1 MKNNQKQSLV
11 YKFFRSFK
19 KVLYYFWRFMIKP
32 NKNNQISWW
41 KFVVLI
47 FIMLTIFARI
57 IGILT
62 GLSAERHGE
71 ESSLISVN
79 DEYLVGS
86 ENSTSARSSSSSLSQ
101 SSTSSSSLTSSTS
114 SSSGLTSSSS
124 SSSGLTSSS
133 SSSSI
138 TSPSSSLNDI
148 TELSADEFTSSFDLG
163 QLETNKKY
171 KITASLVSKDDWGMN
186 ADRTYYNIFIS
197 GADPDGKVG
206 DFQLRTT
213 KSVGESLKNT
223 DSATLVLR
231 EGADSFVYVVSVV
244 AQ

>member
-1 MKNNQKQSLV
+1 MKNNQKQSPI

-19 KVLYYFWRFMIKP
+19 NVFDSFWRFMIKP

-41 KFVVLI
+41 KFVILI
-47 FIMLTIFARI
+47 FVMLTIFARI

-62 GLSAERHGE
+62 GLSGARHGE

-86 ENSTSARSSSSSLSQ
+86 ENSTTARSSSS
-101 SSTSSSSLTSSTS
+101 
-114 SSSGLTSSSS
+114 GLISSSS
-124 SSSGLTSSS
+124 SSSSSTSSS

-138 TSPSSSLNDI
+138 TSSSSSLNDI
-148 TELSADEFTSSFDLG
+148 TELSADEFTSSFDMG

-171 KITASLVSKDDWGMN
+171 KITASLVSKDNWGMN
-186 ADRTYYNIFIS
+186 GDRTYYNIFIS

-213 KSVGESLKNT
+213 KSVGESLKNA

-231 EGADSFVYVVSVV
+231 EGTDSFVYVVSVV

>member
-1 MKNNQKQSLV
+1 MKNNQKQSPI

-19 KVLYYFWRFMIKP
+19 NVFDSFWRFMIKP

-47 FIMLTIFARI
+47 FVMLTIFARI

-62 GLSAERHGE
+62 GLSGARHGE

-86 ENSTSARSSSSSLSQ
+86 ENSTTARSSSS
-101 SSTSSSSLTSSTS
+101 
-114 SSSGLTSSSS
+114 GLISSSS
-124 SSSGLTSSS
+124 SSSSSTSSS

-138 TSPSSSLNDI
+138 MSSSSSLNDI
-148 TELSADEFTSSFDLG
+148 TELSADEFTSSFDMG

-171 KITASLVSKDDWGMN
+171 KITASLVSKDNWGMN
-186 ADRTYYNIFIS
+186 GDRTYYNIFIS

-213 KSVGESLKNT
+213 KSVGESLKNA

-231 EGADSFVYVVSVV
+231 EGTDSFVYVVSV
-244 AQ
+244 

>member
-1 MKNNQKQSLV
+1 MKNNQKQSPI

-19 KVLYYFWRFMIKP
+19 NVFDSFWRFMIKP

-86 ENSTSARSSSSSLSQ
+86 ENSTTSRSSSSSLI
-101 SSTSSSSLTSSTS
+101 
-114 SSSGLTSSSS
+114 SSSS
-124 SSSGLTSSS
+124 SSSSLTSSS

-138 TSPSSSLNDI
+138 TSSSSSLNDI
-148 TELSADEFTSSFDLG
+148 TELSADEFTSSFDMG

-171 KITASLVSKDDWGMN
+171 KITASLVSKDNWGMN

-197 GADPDGKVG
+197 GADPDGKVR

-213 KSVGESLKNT
+213 KSVGESLKNA

-231 EGADSFVYVVSVV
+231 EGTDSFVYVVSVV

>member
-1 MKNNQKQSLV
+1 MKNNQKQSPI
-11 YKFFRSFK
+11 YKVFRSFK
-19 KVLYYFWRFMIKP
+19 NVFDSFWRFMIKP

-47 FIMLTIFARI
+47 FVMLTIFARI

-62 GLSAERHGE
+62 GLSGARHGE

-86 ENSTSARSSSSSLSQ
+86 ENSTTARSSSS
-101 SSTSSSSLTSSTS
+101 
-114 SSSGLTSSSS
+114 GLISSSS
-124 SSSGLTSSS
+124 SSSSSTSSS

-138 TSPSSSLNDI
+138 MSSSSSLNDI
-148 TELSADEFTSSFDLG
+148 TELSADEFTSSFDMG

-171 KITASLVSKDDWGMN
+171 KITASLVSKDNWGMN
-186 ADRTYYNIFIS
+186 GDRTYYNIFIS

-213 KSVGESLKNT
+213 KSVGESLKNA

-231 EGADSFVYVVSVV
+231 EGTDSFVYVVSVV

>member
-1 MKNNQKQSLV
+1 MKNNQKQSPI

-19 KVLYYFWRFMIKP
+19 NVFDSFWRFMIKP

-86 ENSTSARSSSSSLSQ
+86 ENSTSARSSSSSL
-101 SSTSSSSLTSSTS
+101 TSST
-114 SSSGLTSSSS
+114 S

-171 KITASLVSKDDWGMN
+171 KIMASLVSKDDWGMN

-213 KSVGESLKNT
+213 KSVGESLKNA

>member
-11 YKFFRSFK
+11 YKFFRSLK
-19 KVLYYFWRFMIKP
+19 KVLDYFWRFMIKP

-124 SSSGLTSSS
+124 SSS
-133 SSSSI
+133 I

-213 KSVGESLKNT
+213 KSVGESLKNA

-244 AQ
+244 AK

>member
-1 MKNNQKQSLV
+1 
-11 YKFFRSFK
+11 
-19 KVLYYFWRFMIKP
+19 MIKP

-41 KFVVLI
+41 KFVVLV
-47 FIMLTIFARI
+47 FVMLTIFARI

-86 ENSTSARSSSSSLSQ
+86 ENSTSACSSSSSLSQ
-101 SSTSSSSLTSSTS
+101 SSTSSSSLTSST
-114 SSSGLTSSSS
+114 S

-213 KSVGESLKNT
+213 KSVGESLKNA

>member
-1 MKNNQKQSLV
+1 MKNNQKQSPI

-19 KVLYYFWRFMIKP
+19 NVFDSFWRFMIKP

-47 FIMLTIFARI
+47 FVMLTIFARI

-62 GLSAERHGE
+62 GLSGARHGE

-86 ENSTSARSSSSSLSQ
+86 ENFTTARSSSS
-101 SSTSSSSLTSSTS
+101 
-114 SSSGLTSSSS
+114 GLISSSS
-124 SSSGLTSSS
+124 SSSSSTSSS

-138 TSPSSSLNDI
+138 MSSSSSLNDI
-148 TELSADEFTSSFDLG
+148 TELSADEFTSSFDMG

-171 KITASLVSKDDWGMN
+171 KITASLVSKDNWGMN
-186 ADRTYYNIFIS
+186 GDRTYYNIFIS

-213 KSVGESLKNT
+213 KSVGESLKNA

-231 EGADSFVYVVSVV
+231 EGTDSFVYVVSVV

>member
-1 MKNNQKQSLV
+1 MKNNQKQSPI

-19 KVLYYFWRFMIKP
+19 NVFDSFWRFMIKP

-47 FIMLTIFARI
+47 FVMLTIFARI

-62 GLSAERHGE
+62 GLSGARHGE

-86 ENSTSARSSSSSLSQ
+86 ENSTTSRSSSSSLI
-101 SSTSSSSLTSSTS
+101 
-114 SSSGLTSSSS
+114 SSSS
-124 SSSGLTSSS
+124 SSSSSTSSS

-138 TSPSSSLNDI
+138 MSSSSSLNDI
-148 TELSADEFTSSFDLG
+148 TELSADEFTSSFDMG

-171 KITASLVSKDDWGMN
+171 KITASLVSKDNWGMN
-186 ADRTYYNIFIS
+186 GDRTYYNIFIS
-197 GADPDGKVG
+197 GADPDGKVR

-213 KSVGESLKNT
+213 KSVGESLKNA

-231 EGADSFVYVVSVV
+231 EGTDSFVYVVSVV

>member
-1 MKNNQKQSLV
+1 
-11 YKFFRSFK
+11 
-19 KVLYYFWRFMIKP
+19 MIKP

-86 ENSTSARSSSSSLSQ
+86 ENSTSARSSSSSL
-101 SSTSSSSLTSSTS
+101 TSST
-114 SSSGLTSSSS
+114 S

-213 KSVGESLKNT
+213 KSVGESLKNA

-244 AQ
+244 AK

>member
-1 MKNNQKQSLV
+1 MKNNQKQSPI

-19 KVLYYFWRFMIKP
+19 NVFDSFWRFMIKP

-86 ENSTSARSSSSSLSQ
+86 ENSTSARSSSSSL
-101 SSTSSSSLTSSTS
+101 TSST
-114 SSSGLTSSSS
+114 S

-213 KSVGESLKNT
+213 KSVGESLKNA

-244 AQ
+244 AK

>member
-1 MKNNQKQSLV
+1 MKNNQKQSPI

-19 KVLYYFWRFMIKP
+19 NVFDSFWRFMIKP

-41 KFVVLI
+41 KFVILI
-47 FIMLTIFARI
+47 FVMLTIFARI

-62 GLSAERHGE
+62 GLSGARHGE

-86 ENSTSARSSSSSLSQ
+86 ENSTTARSSSSSLI
-101 SSTSSSSLTSSTS
+101 
-114 SSSGLTSSSS
+114 SSSS
-124 SSSGLTSSS
+124 SSSSSTSSS

-138 TSPSSSLNDI
+138 TSSSSSLNDI
-148 TELSADEFTSSFDLG
+148 TELSADEFTSSFDMG

-171 KITASLVSKDDWGMN
+171 KITASLVSKDNWGMN
-186 ADRTYYNIFIS
+186 GDRTYYNIFIS

-213 KSVGESLKNT
+213 KSVGESLKNA

-231 EGADSFVYVVSVV
+231 EGTDSFVYVVSVV

>member
-19 KVLYYFWRFMIKP
+19 KVLDYFWRFMIKP
-32 NKNNQISWW
+32 NKDNQISWW

-86 ENSTSARSSSSSLSQ
+86 ENSTSAR
-101 SSTSSSSLTSSTS
+101 TSSSSLTNST
-114 SSSGLTSSSS
+114 S

-171 KITASLVSKDDWGMN
+171 KITASLVSKDNWGMN

-213 KSVGESLKNT
+213 KSIGESLKNA

-244 AQ
+244 AK

>member
-1 MKNNQKQSLV
+1 MKNNQKQSPI

-19 KVLYYFWRFMIKP
+19 NVFDSFWRFMIKP

-47 FIMLTIFARI
+47 FVMLTIFARI

-62 GLSAERHGE
+62 GLSGVRHGE

-86 ENSTSARSSSSSLSQ
+86 ENSTTSRSSSSSLI
-101 SSTSSSSLTSSTS
+101 
-114 SSSGLTSSSS
+114 SSSS
-124 SSSGLTSSS
+124 SSSSLTSSS

-138 TSPSSSLNDI
+138 TSSSSSLNDI
-148 TELSADEFTSSFDLG
+148 TELSADEFTSSFDMG

-171 KITASLVSKDDWGMN
+171 KITASLVSKDNWGMN

-197 GADPDGKVG
+197 GADPDGKVR

-213 KSVGESLKNT
+213 KSVGESLKNA

-231 EGADSFVYVVSVV
+231 EGTDSFVYVVSVV

>member
-1 MKNNQKQSLV
+1 MKNNQKQSPI

-19 KVLYYFWRFMIKP
+19 NVFDSFWRFMIKP

-47 FIMLTIFARI
+47 FVMLTIFARI

-62 GLSAERHGE
+62 GLSGARHGE

-86 ENSTSARSSSSSLSQ
+86 ENSTTARSSSS
-101 SSTSSSSLTSSTS
+101 
-114 SSSGLTSSSS
+114 GLISSSS
-124 SSSGLTSSS
+124 SSSSSTSSS

-138 TSPSSSLNDI
+138 MSSSSSLNDI
-148 TELSADEFTSSFDLG
+148 TELSADEFTSSFDMG

-171 KITASLVSKDDWGMN
+171 KITASLVSKDNWGMN
-186 ADRTYYNIFIS
+186 GDRTYYNIFIS

-213 KSVGESLKNT
+213 KSVGESLKNA

-231 EGADSFVYVVSVV
+231 EGTDSFVYVVSVV

>member
-1 MKNNQKQSLV
+1 MKNNQKQSPI

-19 KVLYYFWRFMIKP
+19 NVFDSFWRFMIKP

-47 FIMLTIFARI
+47 FVMLTIFARI

-62 GLSAERHGE
+62 GLSGARHGG

-86 ENSTSARSSSSSLSQ
+86 ENSTTARSSSSSLI
-101 SSTSSSSLTSSTS
+101 
-114 SSSGLTSSSS
+114 SSSS
-124 SSSGLTSSS
+124 SFSSSTSSS

-138 TSPSSSLNDI
+138 TSSSSSLNDI
-148 TELSADEFTSSFDLG
+148 TELSADEFTSSFDMG

-171 KITASLVSKDDWGMN
+171 KITASLVSKDNWVMN
-186 ADRTYYNIFIS
+186 GDRTYYNIFIS

-213 KSVGESLKNT
+213 KSVGESLKNA

-231 EGADSFVYVVSVV
+231 EGTDSFVYVVSVV

>member
-1 MKNNQKQSLV
+1 MKNNQKQSPI

-19 KVLYYFWRFMIKP
+19 NVFDSFWRFMIKP

-86 ENSTSARSSSSSLSQ
+86 ENSTTARSSSS
-101 SSTSSSSLTSSTS
+101 
-114 SSSGLTSSSS
+114 GLISSSS
-124 SSSGLTSSS
+124 SSSSSTSSS

-138 TSPSSSLNDI
+138 MSSSSSLNDI
-148 TELSADEFTSSFDLG
+148 TELSADEFTSSFDMG

-171 KITASLVSKDDWGMN
+171 KITASLVSKDNWGMN
-186 ADRTYYNIFIS
+186 GDRTYYNIFIS

-213 KSVGESLKNT
+213 KSVGESLKNA

>member
-1 MKNNQKQSLV
+1 MKNNQKQSPI

-19 KVLYYFWRFMIKP
+19 NVFDSFWRFMIKP

-47 FIMLTIFARI
+47 FVMLTIFARI

-62 GLSAERHGE
+62 GLSGARHGE
-71 ESSLISVN
+71 ESSLITVN

-86 ENSTSARSSSSSLSQ
+86 ENSTTSRSSSSSLI
-101 SSTSSSSLTSSTS
+101 
-114 SSSGLTSSSS
+114 SSSS
-124 SSSGLTSSS
+124 SSSSSTSSS

-138 TSPSSSLNDI
+138 TSSSSSLNDI
-148 TELSADEFTSSFDLG
+148 TELSADEFTSSFDMG

-171 KITASLVSKDDWGMN
+171 KITASLVSKDNWGMN

-213 KSVGESLKNT
+213 KSVGESLKNA

-231 EGADSFVYVVSVV
+231 EGTDSFVYVVSVV

>member
-19 KVLYYFWRFMIKP
+19 KVLDYFWRFMIKP

-62 GLSAERHGE
+62 GLSAERHGK

-101 SSTSSSSLTSSTS
+101 SSTSSSSLTSST
-114 SSSGLTSSSS
+114 S

-213 KSVGESLKNT
+213 KSIGESLKNA

-244 AQ
+244 AK

>member
-19 KVLYYFWRFMIKP
+19 KVLYCFWRFMIKP

-124 SSSGLTSSS
+124 SSS
-133 SSSSI
+133 I

-213 KSVGESLKNT
+213 KSVGESLKNA

-231 EGADSFVYVVSVV
+231 EGTDSFVYVVSVV

>member
-11 YKFFRSFK
+11 YMFFRSFK
-19 KVLYYFWRFMIKP
+19 KVLDYFWRFMIKP
-32 NKNNQISWW
+32 NKDNQISWW

-86 ENSTSARSSSSSLSQ
+86 ENSTSAR
-101 SSTSSSSLTSSTS
+101 TSSSSLTSST
-114 SSSGLTSSSS
+114 S

-171 KITASLVSKDDWGMN
+171 KITASLVSKDNWGMN

-213 KSVGESLKNT
+213 KSIGESLKNA

-244 AQ
+244 AK

>member
-1 MKNNQKQSLV
+1 MKNNQKQSPI

-19 KVLYYFWRFMIKP
+19 NVFDSFWRFMIKP

-47 FIMLTIFARI
+47 FVMLTIFARI

-62 GLSAERHGE
+62 GLSGARHGE

-86 ENSTSARSSSSSLSQ
+86 ENSTTARSSSS
-101 SSTSSSSLTSSTS
+101 
-114 SSSGLTSSSS
+114 GLISSSS
-124 SSSGLTSSS
+124 SSSSSTSSS

-138 TSPSSSLNDI
+138 MSSSSSLNDI
-148 TELSADEFTSSFDLG
+148 TELSADEFTSSFDMG

-171 KITASLVSKDDWGMN
+171 KITASLVSKDNWGMN
-186 ADRTYYNIFIS
+186 GDRTYYNIFIS

-213 KSVGESLKNT
+213 KSVGESLKNA

-231 EGADSFVYVVSVV
+231 EGTDSFVYVVSMV

>member
-1 MKNNQKQSLV
+1 MKNNQKQSPI

-19 KVLYYFWRFMIKP
+19 NVFDSFWRFMIKP

-86 ENSTSARSSSSSLSQ
+86 ENSTSARSSSSSL
-101 SSTSSSSLTSSTS
+101 TSST
-114 SSSGLTSSSS
+114 S

-213 KSVGESLKNT
+213 KSVGESLKNA

>member
-19 KVLYYFWRFMIKP
+19 KVLDYFWRFMIKP
-32 NKNNQISWW
+32 NKDNQISWW

-86 ENSTSARSSSSSLSQ
+86 ENSTTARSSSS
-101 SSTSSSSLTSSTS
+101 
-114 SSSGLTSSSS
+114 GLISSSS
-124 SSSGLTSSS
+124 SSSSSTSSS

-138 TSPSSSLNDI
+138 MSSSSSLNDI
-148 TELSADEFTSSFDLG
+148 TELSADEFTSSFDMG

-171 KITASLVSKDDWGMN
+171 KITASLVSKDNWGMN
-186 ADRTYYNIFIS
+186 GDRTYYNIFIS

-213 KSVGESLKNT
+213 KSVGESLKNA

-231 EGADSFVYVVSVV
+231 EGTDSFVYVVSVV

>member
-1 MKNNQKQSLV
+1 MKNNQKQSPI

-19 KVLYYFWRFMIKP
+19 NVFDSFWRFMIKP

-47 FIMLTIFARI
+47 FVMLTIFAGI

-62 GLSAERHGE
+62 GLSGARHGE

-86 ENSTSARSSSSSLSQ
+86 ENSTTARSSSS
-101 SSTSSSSLTSSTS
+101 
-114 SSSGLTSSSS
+114 GLISSSS
-124 SSSGLTSSS
+124 SSSSSTSSS

-138 TSPSSSLNDI
+138 MSSSSSLNDI
-148 TELSADEFTSSFDLG
+148 TELSADEFTSSFDMG

-171 KITASLVSKDDWGMN
+171 KITASLVSKDNWGMN
-186 ADRTYYNIFIS
+186 GDRTYYNIFIS

-213 KSVGESLKNT
+213 KSVGESLKNA

-231 EGADSFVYVVSVV
+231 EGTDSFVYVVSVV

>member
-1 MKNNQKQSLV
+1 MKNNQQQSLV

-19 KVLYYFWRFMIKP
+19 KVLDYFWRFMIKP

-47 FIMLTIFARI
+47 FIMLTIFVRI

-86 ENSTSARSSSSSLSQ
+86 ENSTSARSSSSS
-101 SSTSSSSLTSSTS
+101 
-114 SSSGLTSSSS
+114 
-124 SSSGLTSSS
+124 LTSSS

-213 KSVGESLKNT
+213 KSVGESLKNA

>member
-124 SSSGLTSSS
+124 SSS
-133 SSSSI
+133 I

-213 KSVGESLKNT
+213 KSVGESLKNA

>member
-19 KVLYYFWRFMIKP
+19 KVLYCFWRFMIKP

-124 SSSGLTSSS
+124 SSS
-133 SSSSI
+133 I

-213 KSVGESLKNT
+213 KSVGESLKNA

-231 EGADSFVYVVSVV
+231 EGTDSFVYVVSVV
-244 AQ
+244 AK

>member
-1 MKNNQKQSLV
+1 MKNNQKQSPI

-19 KVLYYFWRFMIKP
+19 NVFDSFWRFMIKP
-32 NKNNQISWW
+32 NKNNQIRWW

-47 FIMLTIFARI
+47 FVMLTIFARI

-62 GLSAERHGE
+62 GLSGARHGE

-86 ENSTSARSSSSSLSQ
+86 ENSTTSRSSSSSLI
-101 SSTSSSSLTSSTS
+101 
-114 SSSGLTSSSS
+114 SSSS
-124 SSSGLTSSS
+124 SSSSSTSSS

-138 TSPSSSLNDI
+138 TSSSSSLNDI
-148 TELSADEFTSSFDLG
+148 TELSADEFTSSFDMG

-171 KITASLVSKDDWGMN
+171 KITASLVSKDNWGMN

-197 GADPDGKVG
+197 GADPDGKVR

-213 KSVGESLKNT
+213 KSVGESLKNA

-231 EGADSFVYVVSVV
+231 EGTDSFVYVVSVV

>member
-124 SSSGLTSSS
+124 SSS
-133 SSSSI
+133 I

-213 KSVGESLKNT
+213 KSVGESLKNA

-231 EGADSFVYVVSVV
+231 EGTDSFVYVVSVV

>member
-1 MKNNQKQSLV
+1 
-11 YKFFRSFK
+11 
-19 KVLYYFWRFMIKP
+19 MIKP

-47 FIMLTIFARI
+47 FVMLTIFARI

-62 GLSAERHGE
+62 GLSGARHGE

-86 ENSTSARSSSSSLSQ
+86 ENSTTARSSSS
-101 SSTSSSSLTSSTS
+101 
-114 SSSGLTSSSS
+114 GLISSSS
-124 SSSGLTSSS
+124 SSSSSTSSS

-138 TSPSSSLNDI
+138 MSSSSSLNDI
-148 TELSADEFTSSFDLG
+148 TELSADEFTSSFDMG

-171 KITASLVSKDDWGMN
+171 KITASLVSKDNWGMN
-186 ADRTYYNIFIS
+186 GDRTYYNIFIS
-197 GADPDGKVG
+197 GADPDGNVG

-213 KSVGESLKNT
+213 KSVGESLKNA

-231 EGADSFVYVVSVV
+231 EGTDSFVYVVSVV

>member
-124 SSSGLTSSS
+124 SSS
-133 SSSSI
+133 I

>member
-1 MKNNQKQSLV
+1 MKNNQKQSPI

-19 KVLYYFWRFMIKP
+19 NVFDSFWRFMIKP

-47 FIMLTIFARI
+47 FVMLTIFARI

-62 GLSAERHGE
+62 GLSGARHGE

-86 ENSTSARSSSSSLSQ
+86 ENSTTARSSSS
-101 SSTSSSSLTSSTS
+101 
-114 SSSGLTSSSS
+114 GLISSSS
-124 SSSGLTSSS
+124 SSSSSTSSS

-138 TSPSSSLNDI
+138 TSSSSSLNDI
-148 TELSADEFTSSFDLG
+148 TELSADEFTSSFDMG
-163 QLETNKKY
+163 QLATNKKY
-171 KITASLVSKDDWGMN
+171 KITASLVSKDNWGMN

-197 GADPDGKVG
+197 GADPDGKVR
-206 DFQLRTT
+206 DFQLRIT
-213 KSVGESLKNT
+213 KSVGESLKNA

-231 EGADSFVYVVSVV
+231 EGTDSFVYVVSVV

>member
-1 MKNNQKQSLV
+1 MKNNQKQSPI

-19 KVLYYFWRFMIKP
+19 NVFDSFWRFMIKP

-47 FIMLTIFARI
+47 FVMLTIFARI

-62 GLSAERHGE
+62 GLSGARHGE

-86 ENSTSARSSSSSLSQ
+86 ENSTTSRSSSSSLI
-101 SSTSSSSLTSSTS
+101 
-114 SSSGLTSSSS
+114 
-124 SSSGLTSSS
+124 SSS

-138 TSPSSSLNDI
+138 TSSSSSLNDI
-148 TELSADEFTSSFDLG
+148 TELSADEFTSSFDMG

-171 KITASLVSKDDWGMN
+171 KITASLVSKDNWGMN

-197 GADPDGKVG
+197 GADPDGKVR

-213 KSVGESLKNT
+213 KSVGESLKNA

-231 EGADSFVYVVSVV
+231 EGTDSFVYVVSVV